1 MRLTQS
7 TNRNLSTKNHAFRF
21 AKKKF
26 FKKHSRSWILFC
38 ASKSVIIHL
47 NQKVDGPKKNQ
58 CAKHYILLEE
68 SVDYIGKEG
77 LLPYLLNCKVP
88 LILPSGRICRYI
100 WARIDHSEMGSRG
113 LGGSVGRSRFLQK
126 EAFTDPA
133 LLDGAELS
141 VESTLPLNLCRFAR
155 GSDNFD
161 KMKTIAAR
169 RRHALE

>member
-1 MRLTQS
+1 MRFVS
-7 TNRNLSTKNHAFRF
+7 R
-21 AKKKF
+21 KKKIF
-26 FKKHSRSWILFC
+26 FKHSRSWILFC

-113 LGGSVGRSRFLQK
+113 LGGSVGRTRFLQK